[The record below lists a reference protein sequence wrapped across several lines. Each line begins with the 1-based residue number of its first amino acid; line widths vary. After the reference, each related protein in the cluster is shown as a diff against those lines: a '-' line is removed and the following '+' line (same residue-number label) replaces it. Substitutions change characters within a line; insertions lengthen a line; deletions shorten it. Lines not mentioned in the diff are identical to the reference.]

1 MNVESGNSPFDFD
14 EFMGSMIGKAKEI
27 SKPKKPK
34 KK

>member
-1 MNVESGNSPFDFD
+1 MSGSGNSPYDFD
-14 EFMGSMIGKAKEI
+14 KFMGSMIRKATEI